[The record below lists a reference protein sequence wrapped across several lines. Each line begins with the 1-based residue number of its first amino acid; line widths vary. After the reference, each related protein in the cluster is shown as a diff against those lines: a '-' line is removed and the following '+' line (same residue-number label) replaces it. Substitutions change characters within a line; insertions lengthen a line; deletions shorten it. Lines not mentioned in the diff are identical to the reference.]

1 MAKTGSRIPMVRFS
15 RGPKAYSR
23 LFKVKQAYS
32 RVFWEKEDCLK
43 CVPPATNHQR
53 TRFCPALAIGK
64 GSVPLCGILG
74 PRPALRERPRRMLLC
89 ACCYRASE
97 AFKSLRKVPGGGHL
111 PAFAGLCQLPPA
123 GPGLHGLAHWIP
135 GIWHFSGAWM
145 LEFGPF
151 PPPSAHPALTLR
163 VPFAYPNCTL
173 RQPLPAK
180 QHSREKYARYS
191 HLKNYK
197 SLAQTTCKS
206 RKSNLLGP
214 KTPRKRA
221 IFRNI
226 FCRNSASLGT

>member
-1 MAKTGSRIPMVRFS
+1 MKIVNFIHTYAKGINP
-15 RGPKAYSR
+15 
-23 LFKVKQAYS
+23 
-32 RVFWEKEDCLK
+32 KEDCLK
-43 CVPPATNHQR
+43 CVPTCHQPSTNTFLSC
-53 TRFCPALAIGK
+53 TRYWK
-64 GSVPLCGILG
+64 G
-74 PRPALRERPRRMLLC
+74 ERPTLRDPRSPSRFAGASSPNASVRLLLP
-89 ACCYRASE
+89 R
-97 AFKSLRKVPGGGHL
+97 FGSLRKVPGGGHL

-123 GPGLHGLAHWIP
+123 GPGLHGLAHWIL

-163 VPFAYPNCTL
+163 VPFVYPNCTL